1 MDQISE
7 ECDLQLK
14 RRARK
19 GVNRPVK
26 SRERREQSERR
37 ETAARRCNQ
46 ISTNRIIYVHQ
57 TNLQIHNKNHHQWRS
72 KTMKHE

>member
-19 GVNRPVK
+19 GVNRPER
-26 SRERREQSERR
+26 SRERSEQWRGDVKRRQGDVKRR
-37 ETAARRCNQ
+37 EVVQ
-46 ISTNRIIYVHQ
+46 
-57 TNLQIHNKNHHQWRS
+57 
-72 KTMKHE
+72 

>member
-26 SRERREQSERR
+26 SREQRERRRGDVKRRQGDVKQR
-37 ETAARRCNQ
+37 ETAARRKLY
-46 ISTNRIIYVHQ
+46 SEAYA
-57 TNLQIHNKNHHQWRS
+57 
-72 KTMKHE
+72 